1 MAKRGYKLQE
11 FVAHAGNVNC
21 LSFGKKNCR
30 VFITGGDDQKVN
42 LWSVGKPTSLMSL
55 CGHTSPVESAAF
67 DSAEVLVVAGSS
79 SGAIKLWDLE
89 ETKMVR
95 TLTGHRS
102 YCTAVEFHPFG
113 EFFASGSM
121 DTNLKIWDIR
131 KKGCI
136 HTYKGHTRGISTI
149 RFTPDGRWVVSG
161 GFDNVVKVWD
171 LTAGKLLHDFK
182 FHEGHVR
189 SIEFHPLEFLLA
201 TGSADKTVKF
211 WDLETFEMIGSAR
224 REATGVRSITFHP
237 DGRTLFC
244 GLDDSLKV
252 YSWEPVICH
261 DSVDMGWSTLGDLCI
276 QDGKL
281 LGGAYYENSVAVWV
295 ADVSLIEPYGTR
307 LAPEQHSHSEQK
319 CDSQGSLSEKEESH
333 VKSKSNVRSTTPD
346 SDSKEIKTIYV
357 DRVNS
362 ISSKTV
368 DSVDVPKVVHP
379 SDSKE
384 ISAIGIQKRG
394 PAASLPAKANAPAVN
409 KSLIMPSI
417 VPRDG
422 PDGKDSVGSRRES
435 IASAKASSGMSAKPP
450 HTRRLSS
457 SRFDMERMSVSLDSV
472 PYDNMKSPL
481 GSKKESNLRNRLV
494 ADENAKESSEGKQS
508 NIKIVAEKF
517 DRTSSPATASSDQ
530 TLNSSKGVNPVKVV
544 NGVVVVHGRTR
555 SLVERFERKE
565 KLDVDAI
572 CTPERASGV
581 AAEPVATPPSQ
592 NSDQQIVMRE
602 QSTLDDN
609 NVIENLM
616 QSHDVLLST
625 FRSRLT
631 KLQVVRH
638 FWERNDMKGAINAVR
653 KLPDHSVQADVV
665 GVLIERM
672 EIITLDLFSCLLPV
686 LLGLLE
692 SKAERHAS
700 VSLEML
706 LKLVA
711 VFGTVVRSTVSA
723 PPAVGVD
730 LHAEERLECCK
741 QCFAHLQNIQNILPE
756 LVKRGGV
763 VARCAQQ
770 LNLVLQQT
778 RVWGTWEELILG
790 AAVLRHGAQDWNV
803 VASEL
808 RARTL
813 YPTLFT
819 PEICKAKYE
828 DLQKRYSGS
837 GAWFEELR
845 KQCVAELKR
854 ELARSEDVIGS
865 LESKIKYLEAEKQNS
880 NQAVYGASQTESPL
894 PALSSDGTESS
905 SKKISKDEHSAG
917 SFTKDTRTRTN
928 WLCERHHQEMETDT
942 RPDASVSS
950 DHDKDLSIE
959 KLAEGGYGQGVTIR
973 KRRGQRKRK
982 DCTRAVK
989 EGSVDESDNLGSSYV
1004 VSTTQKDASTS
1015 NCDQIIRDSGM
1026 NNHNGGAY
1034 TVKRHVLMEIFQSIA
1049 RTEPAVVFRHR
1060 MDSQKRARYRKV
1072 IRQHLDIGMIR
1083 SRIIGQSIK
1092 SAKELFRDLLLL
1104 ANNALVFYSRRTREY
1119 KSALSLRHLVMNEY
1133 KQHCRGPCHEAT
1145 SAFLPFN
1152 PPVKPRSARP
1162 RPPPCKDNVSEKL
1175 SNVENIVPA
1184 NTPKALEKPC
1194 DSDYNVSLHSLL
1206 KAKKGL
1212 KRPAKVKPELAD
1224 ARPKSSPVKQRKRV
1238 LK

>member
-1 MAKRGYKLQE
+1 MAKRGYKLRILLIAWFCFYVFACVRCVPKVNVHVEE

-95 TLTGHRS
+95 TLSGHRS

-161 GFDNVVKVWD
+161 GFDNVVK
-171 LTAGKLLHDFK
+171 
-182 FHEGHVR
+182 
-189 SIEFHPLEFLLA
+189 
-201 TGSADKTVKF
+201 
-211 WDLETFEMIGSAR
+211 
-224 REATGVRSITFHP
+224 ATGVRAITFHP

-244 GLDDSLKV
+244 GLDDALKV

-276 QDGKL
+276 HDGKL

-307 LAPEQHSHSEQK
+307 LAPEQHNQSEQK
-319 CDSQGSLSEKEESH
+319 CDTEQRLMEKEESH
-333 VKSKSNVRSTTPD
+333 VKLKSNLRSTTPD

-362 ISSKTV
+362 VTSKTV
-368 DSVDVPKVVHP
+368 EPVDVPKVVHP

-384 ISAIGIQKRG
+384 ISTVGIQKRG
-394 PAASLPAKANAPAVN
+394 PQTSLPAKSNAPAVN
-409 KSLIMPSI
+409 RSLIMPSI

-435 IASAKASSGMSAKPP
+435 IASGKASSGISAKPP

-457 SRFDMERMSVSLDSV
+457 GRFDMERMSVSLESV
-472 PYDNMKSPL
+472 PLP
-481 GSKKESNLRNRLV
+481 SKKDSNVRNRLV
-494 ADENAKESSEGKQS
+494 ADENAKESSEEKQQSISRLLRKRLIEPHHQQQHQVVNVVINLDSSLKCFPVSSAYVFVNLCTGKNETRTLLIVVVLPVVFRKLNSSISCQLPHIVFAS
-508 NIKIVAEKF
+508 NLLPDKLFRIC
-517 DRTSSPATASSDQ
+517 DQ
-530 TLNSSKGVNPVKVV
+530 ILNSSKGVNSVKVV
-544 NGVVVVHGRTR
+544 NGVAVVRGRTR

-565 KLDVDAI
+565 KIDVDEI
-572 CTPERASGV
+572 YTPNMDSGV
-581 AAEPVATPPSQ
+581 PGEPIATPLSQVEPSSGVPAQPVSTPPPQVELRSDVPAQPVATPPPQPVATPPSQ
-592 NSDQQIVMRE
+592 LELSSGVPVQPVKIHRSQNSGQQIALKE

-616 QSHDVLLST
+616 QNHDVLLST

-638 FWERNDMKGAINAVR
+638 FWERNDVKGAINAVK

-672 EIITLDLFSCLLPV
+672 EVITLDLFCCLLPV
-686 LLGLLE
+686 LLGLLD
-692 SKAERHAS
+692 SKVERHAS

-741 QCFAHLQNIQNILPE
+741 RCFAHLQNVQKMLPE
-756 LVKRGGV
+756 LVNIRSSLFPCCAIVLPQVADGV
-763 VARCAQQ
+763 VSQIFSISEIATCPVEGRCCSKIFAAAQS
-770 LNLVLQQT
+770 
-778 RVWGTWEELILG
+778 G
-790 AAVLRHGAQDWNV
+790 
-803 VASEL
+803 
-808 RARTL
+808 
-813 YPTLFT
+813 YPT
-819 PEICKAKYE
+819 K
-828 DLQKRYSGS
+828 
-837 GAWFEELR
+837 
-845 KQCVAELKR
+845 VA
-854 ELARSEDVIGS
+854 
-865 LESKIKYLEAEKQNS
+865 YYMQM
-880 NQAVYGASQTESPL
+880 
-894 PALSSDGTESS
+894 
-905 SKKISKDEHSAG
+905 
-917 SFTKDTRTRTN
+917 TK
-928 WLCERHHQEMETDT
+928 
-942 RPDASVSS
+942 
-950 DHDKDLSIE
+950 
-959 KLAEGGYGQGVTIR
+959 
-973 KRRGQRKRK
+973 
-982 DCTRAVK
+982 
-989 EGSVDESDNLGSSYV
+989 
-1004 VSTTQKDASTS
+1004 
-1015 NCDQIIRDSGM
+1015 
-1026 NNHNGGAY
+1026 
-1034 TVKRHVLMEIFQSIA
+1034 
-1049 RTEPAVVFRHR
+1049 
-1060 MDSQKRARYRKV
+1060 
-1072 IRQHLDIGMIR
+1072 
-1083 SRIIGQSIK
+1083 
-1092 SAKELFRDLLLL
+1092 
-1104 ANNALVFYSRRTREY
+1104 
-1119 KSALSLRHLVMNEY
+1119 
-1133 KQHCRGPCHEAT
+1133 
-1145 SAFLPFN
+1145 
-1152 PPVKPRSARP
+1152 
-1162 RPPPCKDNVSEKL
+1162 
-1175 SNVENIVPA
+1175 
-1184 NTPKALEKPC
+1184 
-1194 DSDYNVSLHSLL
+1194 
-1206 KAKKGL
+1206 
-1212 KRPAKVKPELAD
+1212 
-1224 ARPKSSPVKQRKRV
+1224 
-1238 LK
+1238 